1 MSVFRSVA
9 VAATAAILSV
19 VLAVPAG
26 AAPVAAGQAPVPEAK
41 KAGGW
46 TPKNGV
52 IFSDPTVAK
61 RKRVIHNQVLR
72 SIRSTHRSGS
82 IRIAVWNFDNRQL
95 ASALIAA
102 RRRGVTVQ
110 MVVAGSVENPNFSY
124 LRKQLNKNRKDDSW
138 ARKCTGGCRSSAKVM
153 HSKFLLFSRIRG
165 ARNVSMFGSLNLTT
179 AAIQRQWNDLVTTRD
194 AKLYTKLGKVFGEY
208 ARDIRKK
215 NPYQVTD
222 LGKYRV
228 TLFPARNRN
237 PVAAELRKV
246 TCKGIPRRNGNGNG
260 RTVIRIAIAG
270 WYDSYG
276 DQIAKQVRRL
286 YNGGCDVKI
295 VTTQS
300 GRGIN
305 AKLRSTAGRG
315 PIATRSLAPDTNRD
329 GVPERY
335 LHMKY
340 LAINGGYNGSKTANV
355 VFTGSPNW
363 STRAQTSD
371 EIWIRMK
378 GLSRRYIRHVNRLY
392 ASPSAGY
399 AFSSNFGRNDAD
411 GRSQTPT
418 PMPDWFELN

>member
-1 MSVFRSVA
+1 MPLFRSLAVTATA
-9 VAATAAILSV
+9 VALSV
-19 VLAVPAG
+19 VLAIPAG
-26 AAPVAAGQAPVPEAK
+26 AAPVAAGQEPVAEARK
-41 KAGGW
+41 KAGW

-52 IFSDPTVAK
+52 LFSDPTVAK
-61 RKRVIHNQVLR
+61 RQRVIHDQVLR
-72 SIRSTHRSGS
+72 SIRSTHRKGS
-82 IRIAVWNFDNRQL
+82 IRIAVWNFDNRPL

-110 MVVAGSVENPNFSY
+110 MVVAGSVDNPNFSF
-124 LRKQLNKNRKDDSW
+124 LRTQLNKNRKDDSW
-138 ARKCTGGCRSSAKVM
+138 ARKCTGGCRSSANVM

-179 AAIQRQWNDLVTTRD
+179 AAIQRQWNDLITTRD
-194 AKLYTKLGKVFGEY
+194 PKLYQHLGTVFGDY

-246 TCKGIPRRNGNGNG
+246 TCKGIPRQAGNGKG

-276 DQIAKQVRRL
+276 EQIAKQVRRL
-286 YNGGCDVKI
+286 WNDGCDVKI

-305 AKLRSTAGRG
+305 DKLRSTGGRG
-315 PIATRSLAPDTNRD
+315 PIATRSLAPDTDRD

-340 LAINGGYNGSKTANV
+340 LAISGGYNGSKTASV

-371 EIWIRMK
+371 EIWFRVN
-378 GLSRRYIRHVNRLY
+378 GLSRPYINHVNRLY
-392 ASPSAGY
+392 NSPSAGY
-399 AFSSNFGRNDAD
+399 AYATSFGKNDVD
-411 GRSQTPT
+411 GRTQAPT